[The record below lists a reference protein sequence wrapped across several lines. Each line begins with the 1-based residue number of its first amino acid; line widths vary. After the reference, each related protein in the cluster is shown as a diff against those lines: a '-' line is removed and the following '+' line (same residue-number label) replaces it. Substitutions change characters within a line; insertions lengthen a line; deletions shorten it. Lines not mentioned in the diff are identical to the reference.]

1 MEINF
6 AERMNHFKDGIFSV
20 LNAKKR
26 QLINE
31 GRKVY
36 DFSVGT
42 PDFKPEESSM
52 KALMEACLLYTSRCV

>member
-26 QLINE
+26 HK
-31 GRKVY
+31 KVLKLA
-36 DFSVGT
+36 S
-42 PDFKPEESSM
+42 K
-52 KALMEACLLYTSRCV
+52 KR